1 MFLLAP
7 VCPFHIQCFVS
18 ALSLAMKTYCQF
30 VKSNPFCCQWPA
42 FSGYFYEIT
51 LASNFLDVTQL
62 KRQDQLELHLCQNS
76 ETSLESPSYTYKL
89 VLLKKQISKYLTKNT
104 ASRSPWSL
112 VPWCFSM
119 HWQNHKCGN
128 AVYKSSYLLID
139 GDFLGPYNQ
148 R

>member
-1 MFLLAP
+1 MFLQAP

-62 KRQDQLELHLCQNS
+62 KRQDQLELHLFQYS
-76 ETSLESPSYTYKL
+76 KTSFKPSSYTYKVVL
-89 VLLKKQISKYLTKNT
+89 FKKKFFFADILLRMYPTELHGVLLRGPFLCIGRTMSVTIYYIKDLT
-104 ASRSPWSL
+104 
-112 VPWCFSM
+112 F
-119 HWQNHKCGN
+119 
-128 AVYKSSYLLID
+128 
-139 GDFLGPYNQ
+139 
-148 R
+148 

>member
-51 LASNFLDVTQL
+51 LASNFFDVTQL
-62 KRQDQLELHLCQNS
+62 KRQDQLELHLFQYS
-76 ETSLESPSYTYKL
+76 KTSFKPSSYTYKV
-89 VLLKKQISKYLTKNT
+89 VLFKKKFFCKHLTKNT
-104 ASRSPWSL
+104 SSRTPWSL
-112 VPWCFSM
+112 ASWCFPM
-119 HWQNHKCGN
+119 HWQNHKCDN
-128 AVYKSSYLLID
+128 VLYKRSNLM
-139 GDFLGPYNQ
+139 
-148 R
+148 RW

>member
-42 FSGYFYEIT
+42 FFGYFYETT

-62 KRQDQLELHLCQNS
+62 KRQDQLELHLFQNS
-76 ETSLESPSYTYKL
+76 EISFETPSYTYKL
-89 VLLKKQISKYLTKNT
+89 VLKTNYFLFCFVNILLRLHPAGLHGVLLHGAFLCIGRTIRVTMYYIKHLT
-104 ASRSPWSL
+104 L
-112 VPWCFSM
+112 
-119 HWQNHKCGN
+119 
-128 AVYKSSYLLID
+128 
-139 GDFLGPYNQ
+139 
-148 R
+148 

>member
-42 FSGYFYEIT
+42 VFGYFYETT
-51 LASNFLDVTQL
+51 LASNFLDVTQW
-62 KRQDQLELHLCQNS
+62 KRQDQLELHLCQYS
-76 ETSLESPSYTYKL
+76 ETSLESLSYTYKL
-89 VLLKKQISKYLTKNT
+89 VLFFFFLNSKHLS
-104 ASRSPWSL
+104 ASQSPWSL
-112 VPWCFSM
+112 VSWCFSM
-119 HWQNHKCGN
+119 HWQSHKCSN
-128 AVYKSSYLLID
+128 AVYKSSYILID
-139 GDFLGPYNQ
+139 GDFLEPYNQ